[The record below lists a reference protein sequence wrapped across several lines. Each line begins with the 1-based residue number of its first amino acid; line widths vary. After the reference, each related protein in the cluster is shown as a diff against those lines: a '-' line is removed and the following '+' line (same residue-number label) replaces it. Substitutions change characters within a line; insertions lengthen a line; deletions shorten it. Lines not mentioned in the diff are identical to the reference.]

1 MTPPTAE
8 AVLATLRELQAH
20 DLPAHGGRTLA
31 YVYDSG
37 LADADA
43 VGLEALAMF
52 AASNGLDPTAFPSLL
67 RMENDLVAL
76 TGGLLDAPAGFAGSV
91 TSGGTESILLAVL
104 AARQGSP
111 GTSDPSMV
119 LPTSAHAAFHK
130 AAEFLGVR
138 AVLVD
143 VDADTLRADPVAMA
157 DAVDHTTVLVV
168 ASAPSYAHGVVDPV
182 TEVAAMA
189 ADRGVRCHV
198 DACIGGWVL
207 PHLDDAPPWTFAVEG
222 VTSISVD
229 LHKYA
234 YTPKGVSVLLH
245 ATPALR
251 RGHFFA
257 SANWPGYTMLNS
269 TMQSTRSGGPL
280 AAAWA
285 VTQRIG
291 IQGYADLARQARD
304 ATLAVATAVDG
315 IDGLSVLTAPDST
328 LVALVADTSCD
339 VFTIADEMLERGWF
353 VQPQLSFRGVPPTLH
368 LTLSAAT
375 APSVPELVVAL
386 RESTDAARAAGP
398 VPLDPGLAALL
409 GSIDPATLDE
419 AGFARS
425 ARRRRAGGQ
434 RRSARAAE
442 PDGPGQRPARRV
454 PCPTARGAA
463 GWRARPPVTPDR
475 RLTAPRP
482 PPGAA
487 RCPSAPDRLPRAPQG
502 YWLGPIQHR
511 SRKDADGTRDPRPRP
526 LAHGGEGHA
535 GAARADHRRQP
546 RRDGGPGAGARRTRR
561 PRDRHPD
568 DVCRA
573 GRRGR
578 PARPGAGGGRHRQG
592 RPRRHLGAEL
602 RRVGADPVRDRQG
615 RRDPGQHQPGLPL
628 ARARLRAQPGRHP
641 R

>member
-1 MTPPTAE
+1 MTSPTTE
-8 AVLATLRELQAH
+8 SVLATLRELQAH

-52 AASNGLDPTAFPSLL
+52 AGSNGLDPTAFPSLL

-76 TGGLLDAPAGFAGSV
+76 TGGLLDAPDGFAGSV

-111 GTSDPSMV
+111 GTTDPSMV
-119 LPTSAHAAFHK
+119 LPASAHAAFHK

-143 VDADTLRADPVAMA
+143 VDPGTLRADPVAMA
-157 DAVDHTTVLVV
+157 DAVDDTTVLVV

-182 TEVAAMA
+182 PEIAAIA
-189 ADRGVRCHV
+189 AGHGIRCHV

-207 PHLDDAPPWTFAVEG
+207 PHLDDTAPWTFAVEG

-245 ATPALR
+245 RTPALR

-257 SANWPGYTMLNS
+257 SADWPGYTMLNS

-304 ATLAVATAVDG
+304 ATLAVAGAVDG

-328 LVALVADTSCD
+328 LVALVADGSCD
-339 VFTIADEMLERGWF
+339 VFTVADEMLERGWF
-353 VQPQLSFRGVPPTLH
+353 VQPQLSFGGVPPTLH
-368 LTLSAAT
+368 LSLSAAT

-386 RESTDAARAAGP
+386 RESVQAARAAGP
-398 VPLDPGLAALL
+398 VPLDPGLAGLL

-419 AGFARS
+419 AGFTGLLA
-425 ARRRRAGGQ
+425 
-434 RRSARAAE
+434 
-442 PDGPGQRPARRV
+442 
-454 PCPTARGAA
+454 AA
-463 GWRARPPVTPDR
+463 GLAGSDGALALPHRMAPVNALLDACP
-475 RLTAPRP
+475 APLREALLL
-482 PPGAA
+482 GVL
-487 RCPSAPDRLPRAPQG
+487 DRL
-502 YWLGPIQHR
+502 
-511 SRKDADGTRDPRPRP
+511 SRPS
-526 LAHGGEGHA
+526 GG
-535 GAARADHRRQP
+535 
-546 RRDGGPGAGARRTRR
+546 
-561 PRDRHPD
+561 
-568 DVCRA
+568 
-573 GRRGR
+573 
-578 PARPGAGGGRHRQG
+578 
-592 RPRRHLGAEL
+592 
-602 RRVGADPVRDRQG
+602 
-615 RRDPGQHQPGLPL
+615 
-628 ARARLRAQPGRHP
+628 
-641 R
+641 